1 MLKAMQSRS
10 PADFLSR
17 LLAGLLFLL
26 PLFSV
31 ASGMTEV
38 RYLLGQSLADRRYEY
53 YWDLLDAALKVTTPE
68 YGPYLMVSSSVS
80 MSPAR
85 AALEVENGG
94 QINII
99 VRTTSPGLEKQLR
112 PVRIPLDK
120 GLTGYRLFL
129 VRSDAQGAFDKVDRL
144 SDLAPYKIGQGKGWI
159 DVQILRAS
167 GLQVVEGETYD
178 GLFQMLRAG
187 RFELFS
193 RGVNEISGELVSA
206 HQQHQALTIERHL
219 LLYYPLPRYFFVS
232 RTPEGERLA
241 GRLEAGLLRLM
252 QSGEFDRRYVA
263 YKQETLA
270 GLSLAGRRVL
280 RLPNPT
286 LSPETPLGNARWWDD
301 LSEELKARRP
311 GGREQR

>member
-1 MLKAMQSRS
+1 MASRS
-10 PADFLSR
+10 APLSC
-17 LLAGLLFLL
+17 LFAGLLFLL
-26 PLFSV
+26 PLFGV
-31 ASGMTEV
+31 AGETTEV

-53 YWDLLDAALKVTTPE
+53 YWGLLDAALKATSAE
-68 YGPYLMVSSSVS
+68 QGPYLMTPSGVS

-85 AALEVENGG
+85 AALEVESGG

-99 VRTTSPGLEKQLR
+99 VRTTSPALEKQLR

-129 VRSDAQGAFDKVDRL
+129 VRSESQGAFDKVDKL
-144 SDLAPYKIGQGKGWI
+144 SDLAPFKIGQGKGWV
-159 DVQILRAS
+159 DVQILRES

-193 RGVNEISGELVSA
+193 RGVNEISGELASA
-206 HQQHQALTIERHL
+206 RQQHQALAIERHL

-241 GRLEAGLLRLM
+241 ARLEAGLLRLM
-252 QSGEFDRRYVA
+252 QSGEFDRRYMA
-263 YKQETLA
+263 YKQQALA

-286 LSPETPLGNARWWDD
+286 LSPETPLGNTRWWDD
-301 LSEELKARRP
+301 LAEELKVRRP
-311 GGREQR
+311 GSREQR